1 MPAPRFYCPQ
11 RLGPGQQL
19 DLPPDAAHHAARVLR
34 LAVGD
39 AVTLFNGEGGEYP
52 ATLTHIGKNNV
63 TAKTGAW
70 LGRDSESPLEVRLA
84 QAVSAGD
91 KMDFTLQK
99 AVELGIRA
107 IQPLLAERCVVKL
120 AGERAEKRTQHWQ
133 GVVVA
138 ACEQSGRNFV
148 PAVAPLQ
155 TLPNWLGTQ
164 NETGLGLL
172 LSPLAER
179 SLSDLPAPAG
189 PVTLLIGPEG
199 GFSDNEVQM
208 AASRGFTAVRLG
220 TRVLRTETA
229 ALAALAALQAL
240 WGDF

>member
-39 AVTLFNGEGGEYP
+39 GVTLFNGEGGEYP
-52 ATLTHIGKNNV
+52 ATLTHIGKHNV
-63 TAKTGAW
+63 TVKTGA
-70 LGRDSESPLEVRLA
+70 RSERECESALDVRLA

-107 IQPLLAERCVVKL
+107 VQPLLAERCVVKL
-120 AGERAEKRTQHWQ
+120 AGERAEKRVQHWQ
-133 GVVVA
+133 GVA
-138 ACEQSGRNFV
+138 ISACEQSGRNFV
-148 PAVAPLQ
+148 PAVAPIQ
-155 TLPNWLGTQ
+155 TLPNWLATREPD
-164 NETGLGLL
+164 NFGLL
-172 LSPLAER
+172 LSPFADRTLR
-179 SLSDLPAPAG
+179 DLPVPTG

-199 GFSDNEVQM
+199 GFSDNEMKM
-208 AASRGFTAVRLG
+208 ATTRGFTPVRLG
-220 TRVLRTETA
+220 ARVLRTETA
-229 ALAALAALQAL
+229 ALAALAVMQTL

>member
-52 ATLTHIGKNNV
+52 AALTHIGKNNV
-63 TAKTGAW
+63 TAKTGPW

-155 TLPNWLGTQ
+155 TLPNWLAARGP
-164 NETGLGLL
+164 EGLGLL
-172 LSPLAER
+172 LSPFAES
-179 SLSDLPAPAG
+179 SLSDLAPPAG

-199 GFSDNEVQM
+199 GFSDNEVKM
-208 AASRGFTAVRLG
+208 AASRGFTPVRLG
-220 TRVLRTETA
+220 ARVLRTETA
-229 ALAALAALQAL
+229 ALAALAAMQAL

>member
-1 MPAPRFYCPQ
+1 
-11 RLGPGQQL
+11 
-19 DLPPDAAHHAARVLR
+19 
-34 LAVGD
+34 
-39 AVTLFNGEGGEYP
+39 LFNGEGGEYP

-70 LGRDSESPLEVRLA
+70 LERDSESPLEVRLA

-120 AGERAEKRTQHWQ
+120 VGERAEKRAQHWQ

-138 ACEQSGRNFV
+138 ACEQSGRNVV
-148 PAVAPLQ
+148 PAVAPLL
-155 TLPNWLGTQ
+155 TLPNWLGAQ
-164 NETGLGLL
+164 DETGLGLL
-172 LSPLAER
+172 LSPFAER
-179 SLSDLPAPAG
+179 SLSDLPPPAG

-199 GFSDNEVQM
+199 GFSDNEVKM
-208 AASRGFTAVRLG
+208 AASRGFIPVRLG
-220 TRVLRTETA
+220 ARVLRTETA
-229 ALAALAALQAL
+229 ALAALAAMQAL